1 MIKISAEHAERDP
14 FIDVP
19 SLHASPPVSNPL
31 PPAVFLFDVLTY

>member
-19 SLHASPPVSNPL
+19 SLHASL
-31 PPAVFLFDVLTY
+31 PAVFLFDVLTY